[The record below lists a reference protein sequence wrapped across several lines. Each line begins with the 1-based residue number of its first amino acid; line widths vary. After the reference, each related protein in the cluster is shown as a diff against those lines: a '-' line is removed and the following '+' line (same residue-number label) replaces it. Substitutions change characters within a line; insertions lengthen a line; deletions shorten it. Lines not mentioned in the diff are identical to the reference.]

1 MLEPNTNL
9 ANEGKAG
16 RNDSQTNPL
25 QQTGGRGAAETWR
38 LVVRR
43 KLSKPTSIERRKF
56 LALSGAVA
64 ASAIA
69 GFGANRPAF
78 AAGESIVGIMPG
90 VVLPKGAR
98 EIVENSTGVKVE
110 NAPYVSP
117 TDTVAKLLAPG
128 GTSRYDL
135 MISVTEFVKGPVL
148 GQKAGDEKVRPFDM
162 AKVSNA
168 ADLQPVFKQQVQAR
182 DGKTLMI
189 PVFYGFDSPLF
200 RNDLVPE
207 QDAHTQTWGLLF
219 DDKYAGKTAL
229 RDDAYQSIVVAAL
242 TLGHPNPATMS
253 TGDLAEVKR
262 FLISKKKNFRTLWTQ
277 FGEAVNLMSS
287 GEVVAMYGWMPM
299 RAALQ
304 RNGVKVTN
312 AWPKEGVLLWNQAAF
327 VPKDSPHAEATEKVV
342 NAMLSPEFGVAL
354 AKESNYG
361 PVTQKA
367 IAAFSADDQKKLGLD
382 VTTRGAKLY
391 SMQWPTD
398 MNAWIETWGAFKAA

>member
-1 MLEPNTNL
+1 V
-9 ANEGKAG
+9 G
-16 RNDSQTNPL
+16 RKS
-25 QQTGGRGAAETWR
+25 
-38 LVVRR
+38 
-43 KLSKPTSIERRKF
+43 SKPTSIERRKF

-64 ASAIA
+64 ASAMME
-69 GFGANRPAF
+69 FGIDRPAS

-98 EIVENSTGVKVE
+98 EIVEGTTGVKVE

-162 AKVSNA
+162 AKIPNA
-168 ADLQPVFKQQVQAR
+168 TDLQPVFKQQVQVRA
-182 DGKTLMI
+182 GKTLMI
-189 PVFYGFDSPLF
+189 PIFYGFDSPLF
-200 RNDLVPE
+200 RTDLVSE
-207 QDAHTQTWGLLF
+207 QDARTQTWGLLF

-229 RDDAYQSIVVAAL
+229 RDDAYQSIVVTAL

-253 TGDLAEVKR
+253 IGDLAEVKK

-287 GEVVAMYGWMPM
+287 GEVIAMYGWMPM

-327 VPKDSPHAEATEKVV
+327 IPKDSPHAEASEKVV
-342 NAMLSPEFGVAL
+342 NAMLSSEFGVAL

-367 IAAFSADDQKKLGLD
+367 IAAFSTDEQKKLGLD

-391 SMQWPTD
+391 SMQWPSD
-398 MNAWIETWGAFKAA
+398 MNAWIEAWGAFKAA

>member
-1 MLEPNTNL
+1 VARKQP
-9 ANEGKAG
+9 K
-16 RNDSQTNPL
+16 P
-25 QQTGGRGAAETWR
+25 AA
-38 LVVRR
+38 LDRR
-43 KLSKPTSIERRKF
+43 QF

-64 ASAIA
+64 ASAVTQ
-69 GFGANRPAF
+69 FGMSSPSF

-98 EIVENSTGVKVE
+98 EIVESTTGVKVE

-148 GQKAGDEKVRPFDM
+148 GQKTGDEKVRAFDM
-162 AKVSNA
+162 AKVPNA
-168 ADLQPVFKQQVQAR
+168 SDLQPVFKQQVQKR

-200 RNDLVPE
+200 RTDLVPE
-207 QDAHTQTWGLLF
+207 EDAKTQTWGLLF

-242 TLGHPNPATMS
+242 TLGHSDPSSMS
-253 TGDLAEVKR
+253 SSDLAEVKK

-304 RNGVKVTN
+304 RNAVKVTN

-327 VPKDSPHAEATEKVV
+327 IPKESPHAEATEKVV

-367 IAAFSADDQKKLGLD
+367 IAAFSTDDQKKLGLD

-391 SMQWPTD
+391 SMKWPSD
-398 MNAWIETWGAFKAA
+398 MNSWIETWGAFKTA